1 MIEMTALELNEYIT
15 KNSNIVLIDVRE
27 SWEYSVVSIKDSIH
41 IPISEIQNRMH
52 DFKEKQT
59 IVFICHHGIR
69 SRMVGNYFQQNDFEN
84 IINLRGGIDSWAKT
98 VDNKMAVY

>member
-52 DFKEKQT
+52 DFKEEQT

>member
-1 MIEMTALELNEYIT
+1 MIEMTALELNEYIV
-15 KNSNIVLIDVRE
+15 KNPNIVLIDVRE

-52 DFKEKQT
+52 DFKEDQT

>member
-15 KNSNIVLIDVRE
+15 KNPNIVLIDVRE

-52 DFKEKQT
+52 DFKEEQT

>member
-41 IPISEIQNRMH
+41 IPISEIQNRIH
-52 DFKEKQT
+52 DFKEDQT

>member
-52 DFKEKQT
+52 DFKEEQT

-69 SRMVGNYFQQNDFEN
+69 SRMVGNYFQQNDF
-84 IINLRGGIDSWAKT
+84 
-98 VDNKMAVY
+98 

>member
-41 IPISEIQNRMH
+41 IPIYEIQNRMH
-52 DFKEKQT
+52 DFKEDQT

-84 IINLRGGIDSWAKT
+84 IINLRGGIDS
-98 VDNKMAVY
+98 

>member
-52 DFKEKQT
+52 EFKEDQT

>member
-52 DFKEKQT
+52 DFKEEQT

-69 SRMVGNYFQQNDFEN
+69 SRMVGNYFQQNDYEN

>member
-1 MIEMTALELNEYIT
+1 MIEMTALQLNEYIT

-52 DFKEKQT
+52 DFKEDQT

>member
-52 DFKEKQT
+52 DFKEEQT

-98 VDNKMAVY
+98 VDNKMALY

>member
-1 MIEMTALELNEYIT
+1 MTALELNEYIV
-15 KNSNIVLIDVRE
+15 KNPNIVLIDVRE

-52 DFKEKQT
+52 DFKEDQT

>member
-15 KNSNIVLIDVRE
+15 KNSNIVLVDVRE

-52 DFKEKQT
+52 DFKEEQT

>member
-1 MIEMTALELNEYIT
+1 MTALELNEYIT

-52 DFKEKQT
+52 DFKEEQT

>member
-52 DFKEKQT
+52 DFKEEQT

-84 IINLRGGIDSWAKT
+84 IINLRGGIDSLAKT

>member
-1 MIEMTALELNEYIT
+1 MTALELNEYIV
-15 KNSNIVLIDVRE
+15 KNPNIVLIDVRE

-52 DFKEKQT
+52 DFKEEQT

>member
-1 MIEMTALELNEYIT
+1 MIEMTALQLNEYIT

-52 DFKEKQT
+52 DFKEDQT

-69 SRMVGNYFQQNDFEN
+69 SRMVGNYFKQNDFEN

>member
-52 DFKEKQT
+52 DFKEDQT

-69 SRMVGNYFQQNDFEN
+69 SRMVGNYFQQNDFKN

>member
-52 DFKEKQT
+52 DFKEEQT

-69 SRMVGNYFQQNDFEN
+69 SRIVGNYFQQNDFEN

>member
-1 MIEMTALELNEYIT
+1 MTALELNEYIT

-52 DFKEKQT
+52 DFKEDQT

>member
-15 KNSNIVLIDVRE
+15 KNSNIVLVDVRE

-52 DFKEKQT
+52 DFKEDQT